1 MRVMVVGK
9 ATGAT
14 GNGAATDP
22 EALEAMSRFN
32 EELMSTSG
40 HGGKVCVDSDSKV
53 CTAGAGPAHTLL
65 GAEEQ
70 SLCSQRRI
78 NGLAV
83 ATAGDGLTLT
93 GKVCT

>member
-1 MRVMVVGK
+1 M
-9 ATGAT
+9 ASD
-14 GNGAATDP
+14 AA
-22 EALEAMSRFN
+22 A
-32 EELMSTSG
+32 G
-40 HGGKVCVDSDSKV
+40 HDGKVCVDPDTKV

-70 SLCSQRRI
+70 NLCSQGRI

-83 ATAGDGLTLT
+83 ATAGDGLALT